1 MKIKKWIRPTLFTL
15 GGALAGL
22 AYYHFIGCA
31 SGSCPITSSPLGSM
45 LYMGVI
51 GYLVTKRKPGVA
63 PTEPQFAPGCTH
75 FAPKSTQC
83 KTTGLLQNDSRELY

>member
-31 SGSCPITSSPLGSM
+31 SGSCPITSSPFGSV
-45 LYMGVI
+45 LYMGLI
-51 GYLVTKRKPGVA
+51 GWLISGIL
-63 PTEPQFAPGCTH
+63 
-75 FAPKSTQC
+75 
-83 KTTGLLQNDSRELY
+83 TGNAATAKCNPR

>member
-51 GYLVTKRKPGVA
+51 GLFGNNKVYPHVKDNFRGASAKAGGSVV
-63 PTEPQFAPGCTH
+63 
-75 FAPKSTQC
+75 K
-83 KTTGLLQNDSRELY
+83 

>member
-31 SGSCPITSSPLGSM
+31 SGSCPITSSPFGSV
-45 LYMGVI
+45 LYMGLI
-51 GYLVTKRKPGVA
+51 G
-63 PTEPQFAPGCTH
+63 
-75 FAPKSTQC
+75 
-83 KTTGLLQNDSRELY
+83 